1 MFRVYFFYLNLILT
15 KGFVIVIYGE
25 TKVVIYKVYNFL
37 LKILKI

>member
-1 MFRVYFFYLNLILT
+1 MFGVYFFYLSLILT

-25 TKVVIYKVYNFL
+25 TKVVIYKFCNFL